1 MTLTRMQ
8 AIRTKEADMPVIEC
22 AGKKIEL
29 DDEGYLKR
37 FEDWDEHVAAVLA
50 AREKVGEL
58 TRDRMDILKFM
69 RQYYKN
75 YNFFPILR
83 QVCKNIHQP
92 KECVTEKF
100 IEPVEA
106 WKIAGLPNPGEEI
119 NLRKQWSVEA
129 SGY

>member
-1 MTLTRMQ
+1 MQ

-100 IEPVEA
+100 IEPIEA

-119 NLRKQWSVEA
+119 NLRKQWSVES

>member
-1 MTLTRMQ
+1 
-8 AIRTKEADMPVIEC
+8 MPVIEC